1 MELRHL
7 HYFIAV
13 AEELNF
19 SRAAERLHMAQPP
32 LSQQIRQLEAELGF
46 QLFHRTKR
54 QVQLT
59 EAGHTFLT
67 EVQQVLQQLDHAVL
81 VGRQASRG
89 EVGQLAIGFVS
100 STAYNVL
107 PPILQAFRRQV
118 PDVILELQELTT
130 REQLQSLLEG
140 KLDVGFAR
148 PPVEQPELATAT
160 IFREPLMVALPESHP
175 LRNHAHV
182 AVRSLANE
190 PFILFPRAVAPGLYD
205 PIISLCLQAG
215 FSPQVVQEA
224 IQMQTIVSLVA
235 AEMGVAIVPL
245 SLQNLQ
251 RQGVIYKPLQDATP
265 MVEVVMIWRKQPA
278 PTVQRFLDITSQVC
292 EVGMENRGWT

>member
-32 LSQQIRQLEAELGF
+32 LSQQIRQLETELGF

-59 EAGHTFLT
+59 EAGQTFLV
-67 EVQQVLQQLDHAVL
+67 EVQQVLQQLDHAVH

-118 PDVILELQELTT
+118 PNVTLELQELTT
-130 REQLQSLLEG
+130 REQLQALVEG

-160 IFREPLMVALPESHP
+160 IFREPLMVALPDSHP
-175 LRNHAHV
+175 LQKRDQV
-182 AVRSLANE
+182 SVRSLANE
-190 PFILFPRAVAPGLYD
+190 PFILFPRVVAPGLYD
-205 PIISLCLQAG
+205 PIISLCLQVG

-251 RQGVIYKPLQDATP
+251 RQGVIYKPLQDSTP
-265 MVEVVMIWRKQPA
+265 MVEVLMIWRKYPS
-278 PTVQRFLDITSQVC
+278 PTVQRFLDITTQVC
-292 EVGMENRGWT
+292 AHLT